1 MSLLNGRLYSN
12 HVQGTAYTVI
22 KMDAESKQSEVLDI
36 GAAKNF
42 AVAIPSTWETAGMYL
57 RGSIDG
63 TNFYPVEKSDGT
75 EIALGAA
82 ASTIIGL
89 DTVKD
94 AIAPLRFL
102 KLCSGTSS
110 SEVTQ
115 PGPKAT
121 VTLTPAAT
129 KTLTFTS
136 GKGGLPSNSIYVS
149 MSTAGDDTLAVTVS
163 GNTINVAVAKTTA
176 SNNTAAAIQAAIR
189 NIAGGTVA
197 GVDITGFTVV
207 ANAAY
212 TSAPV
217 TAATVAATSLSGG
230 DDTYFYLALK
240 E

>member
-1 MSLLNGRLYSN
+1 MNGRLYSN
-12 HVQGTAYTVI
+12 HVQGTGYTVI
-22 KMDAESKQSEVLDI
+22 KMDAESKQSEAFDI
-36 GAAKNF
+36 GSAKHL
-42 AVAIPSTWETAGMYL
+42 ALGMPTTWATAGIYI
-57 RGSIDG
+57 RGTIDG
-63 TNFYPVEKSDGT
+63 TNYYPLEDSNGV
-75 EIALGAA
+75 EIAIGAE
-82 ASTIIGL
+82 ASKIVCL
-89 DTVKD
+89 DNV
-94 AIAPLRFL
+94 ALALAPLRKIKF
-102 KLCSGTSS
+102 CSGTSA

-136 GKGGLPSNSIYVS
+136 GKGGTPSNSILVS

-163 GNTINVAVAKTTA
+163 GNTINVAVAKTTG
-176 SNNTAAAIQAAIR
+176 SNNSAAAIQAAIR
-189 NIAGGTVA
+189 NIAGGLVA

-217 TAATVAATSLSGG
+217 TSATVAATALAGG

>member
-1 MSLLNGRLYSN
+1 MPVRSHHL
-12 HVQGTAYTVI
+12 QGVTGS
-22 KMDAESKQSEVLDI
+22 DA
-36 GAAKNF
+36 
-42 AVAIPSTWETAGMYL
+42 PSRYHAG
-57 RGSIDG
+57 G
-63 TNFYPVEKSDGT
+63 
-75 EIALGAA
+75 
-82 ASTIIGL
+82 
-89 DTVKD
+89 
-94 AIAPLRFL
+94 L
-102 KLCSGTSS
+102 KLIHRFTYIA

-121 VTLTPAAT
+121 ATLTPAAT

-136 GKGGLPSNSIYVS
+136 GKGGLESNDISVS

-163 GNTINVAVAKTTA
+163 GNTINVAVAKTTG
-176 SNNTAAAIQAAIR
+176 SNNSAAAIQAAIR

-197 GVDITGFTVV
+197 GVDITGFTVT

-217 TAATVAATSLSGG
+217 TSATVAATALAGG

>member
-12 HVQGTAYTVI
+12 HVQGTGYTVI
-22 KMDAESKQSEVLDI
+22 KMDAESKQSEAFDI
-36 GAAKNF
+36 GSAKHL
-42 AVAIPSTWETAGMYL
+42 ALGMPTTWTTAGIYF
-57 RGSIDG
+57 RGTIDG
-63 TNFYPVEKSDGT
+63 TNYYPLEDVNGI
-75 EIALGAA
+75 EIAVGAE
-82 ASTIIGL
+82 ASKIIGL
-89 DTVKD
+89 GQIALDL
-94 AIAPLRFL
+94 APLR
-102 KLCSGTSS
+102 KIKICSGTSA

-136 GKGGLPSNSIYVS
+136 GKGGLDSNDISVS
-149 MSTAGDDTLAVTVS
+149 MSTAGDDTLAVTVT

-189 NIAGGTVA
+189 NIDGGTVA

-212 TSAPV
+212 ASAPV
-217 TAATVAATSLSGG
+217 TSATIAATALSGG
-230 DDTYFYLALK
+230 DDTYFYLAMK